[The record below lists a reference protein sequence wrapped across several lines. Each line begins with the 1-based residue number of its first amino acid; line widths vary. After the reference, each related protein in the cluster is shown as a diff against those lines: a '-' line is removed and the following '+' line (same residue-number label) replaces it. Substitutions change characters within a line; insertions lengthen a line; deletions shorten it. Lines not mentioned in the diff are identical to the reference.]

1 MKTKAFW
8 IALGV
13 IAACLVGPVASAQQK
28 IPLTVGSGHP
38 AGPAIWVG
46 MVKDFLV
53 PEVNRRLQ
61 QRGNRYQVDWREAY
75 GGTVAKLEDVLEAI
89 ESGVLDMG
97 LVAYPFE
104 PTKLF
109 LHNFSYYVPFGTPDP
124 MQAYRVGVRLHR
136 QVPYLSEVFEKQYN
150 QIFLATT
157 AINNYNLVSTFPV
170 KKVEDLKGRKIA
182 AAGPNLPWVSAVGAI
197 PVQGNLNEAYT
208 SLQSGLYEGWVM
220 FVDGTWG
227 FKLYEVARH
236 YTFTNFGAIVVAA
249 ITINKDTWGKL
260 PDEVRTVVREVS
272 EEYGV
277 KQVEAGLKK
286 QERGLEA
293 MKQAG
298 TTFHTPPVSEL
309 SKWANMLP
317 NIPQQKADEANAKGW
332 PGSAVIR
339 GYIEGLEADGFK
351 FPRRWTV
358 K

>member
-1 MKTKAFW
+1 MKTKALVV
-8 IALGV
+8 ALV
-13 IAACLVGPVASAQQK
+13 VMAASLLASPSWGQQRLP
-28 IPLTVGSGHP
+28 ITIGAGHP

-46 MVKDFLV
+46 TMKDFLV

-61 QRGNRYQVDWREAY
+61 QRGNKYQIDWREAF

-109 LHNFSYYVPFGTPDP
+109 LHNYSYYVPFGTPDP
-124 MQAYRVGVRLHR
+124 MQAYRVGLKLQK

-150 QIFLATT
+150 QVFLATT

-170 KKVEDLKGRKIA
+170 RKVEDVRGRKIA

-208 SLQSGLYEGWVM
+208 SLQSGVYEGWVM

-227 FKLYEVARH
+227 FKLFEVAKH
-236 YTFTNFGAIVVAA
+236 YTFTNFGAIVIGA
-249 ITINKDTWGKL
+249 ITVNKDTWAKL
-260 PDEVRTVVREVS
+260 PDPVRAVLREVS

-298 TTFHTPPVSEL
+298 TTFFSLPFSEL
-309 SKWANMLP
+309 QKWADTLP
-317 NIPQQKADEANAKGW
+317 NIPQQKADEANAKGL
-332 PGSAVIR
+332 PGTEVIR
-339 GYIEGLEADGFK
+339 GYITGLEAEGFK
-351 FPRRWTV
+351 LPRRWTV

>member
-1 MKTKAFW
+1 MRTNVVTIVFAVML
-8 IALGV
+8 AGLTV
-13 IAACLVGPVASAQQK
+13 TEAAAQQK
-28 IPLTVGSGHP
+28 IPLTIGSGHP

-46 MVKDFLV
+46 TIKDFLV

-61 QRGNRYQVDWREAY
+61 QRGNRYQIDWREAY

-89 ESGVLDMG
+89 ESGLLDMG

-124 MQAYRVGVRLHR
+124 MQAFRVGVRLHK
-136 QVPYLSEVFEKQYN
+136 QIPYLSEVFEQQYN

-170 KKVEDLKGRKIA
+170 RKVEDLRGHKIA

-227 FKLYEVARH
+227 FKLYEVARN
-236 YTFTNFGAIVVAA
+236 YTFTNFGAIVVGA
-249 ITINKDTWGKL
+249 ITVNKDTWGKL
-260 PDEVRTVVREVS
+260 PDEVRVVLREVS

-298 TTFHTPPVSEL
+298 TAFHPLPFNEL
-309 SKWANMLP
+309 QKWANALP
-317 NIPQQKADEANAKGW
+317 NIPQQKADEANAKGM
-332 PGSAVIR
+332 PGTAVIR
-339 GYIEGLEADGFK
+339 GYIEGLAADGFK